1 MMTGETLYEEEEQD
15 EDYLDPSY
23 LHTAA
28 ELYDNPELYFEMQ
41 SQLEGAHSGGSSG
54 GNVNHLL
61 GAHVP
66 TELYTEYGNPVTSK
80 DSGLYYYEA
89 GRNISPVPDTT
100 DAEMLS
106 PRQRSMLM
114 NSMQDPLAMYTN
126 SFAGMGEDRLYSPES
141 DPLEMYNVP
150 TTSPVYGNIDVDY
163 SDHPAFA
170 MMNTGYPYKTRS
182 PSPRKPGVFWGSY
195 FI

>member
-41 SQLEGAHSGGSSG
+41 SQLEGAHSGVPSG
-54 GNVNHLL
+54 GDINHLL
-61 GAHVP
+61 GAHAP
-66 TELYTEYGNPVTSK
+66 TDLYTNFGNPATSQ
-80 DSGLYYYEA
+80 DSGLQYYEA

-100 DAEMLS
+100 AVEMFS

-114 NSMQDPLAMYTN
+114 NSMQDPLAMYTS
-126 SFAGMGEDRLYSPES
+126 SFAGTGESGLYSPEL
-141 DPLEMYNVP
+141 DPLEMYGVP
-150 TTSPVYGNIDVDY
+150 TTSPVYGDIDVDY

-170 MMNTGYPYKTRS
+170 MMNTGYSYKARS
-182 PSPRKPGVFWGSY
+182 PSPRKPGVF
-195 FI
+195 